1 MGQRTF
7 FLQQTLITIKAGG
20 GIMKASIIM
29 PVYNR
34 EKYVHEATM
43 SILEQTMEYL
53 EGFCSETDRKIGNLI
68 ARSEKEHA

>member
-1 MGQRTF
+1 
-7 FLQQTLITIKAGG
+7 
-20 GIMKASIIM
+20 M

-53 EGFCSETDRKIGNLI
+53 KGFCSETGRQVRKLI
-68 ARSEKEHA
+68 ARIEKEHA